1 MTIHK
6 LLAKQLEVLNISR
19 HHPPSTEEWDKLI
32 ETVSLTYH
40 KAETTNRNLH
50 ANAKALEKRVDSQL
64 LPGTDNRDLLGTVFE
79 TMGDGMCT
87 LNKDGRLILMNPQA
101 EKMLGWSQADVY
113 GELILD
119 AIYPIGTGPLSPS
132 QKLFRK
138 LQESGEIDFP
148 EAIFR
153 TSSGH
158 ILNVSFSLSAITHRD
173 KFAGAVLVF
182 RDIST
187 ILHAQAELSH
197 QLEQTLLLNR
207 VIGALTST
215 LEANEILETLC
226 LELCDF
232 LGLPHAAFALVDK
245 PAGGMKIVAEYIA
258 DNGPSAL
265 GKIITVNDE
274 DIQEKVF
281 KSHRT
286 LFLSG
291 ELGEEEINLRE
302 FDLSRGTIS
311 LMIIPLV
318 VCGEVVGTL
327 GLNASRPR
335 HFDETELDLVQ
346 NIAMV
351 AGQALENA
359 ILYKD
364 LQRELT
370 YKESIQME
378 LVAARDEAES
388 ASTFKSQ
395 LLAKVS
401 HELRTPLSSI
411 VGFAE
416 MLELGIYG
424 ELESS
429 QSEVIKQM
437 ILASEYLVV
446 LVNDL
451 LDISM
456 LEAGKLSL
464 VPAEFSVHNLLDR
477 IERDMRRL
485 ALDKGLN
492 LQVFLDQE
500 LPTILYGDIDRI
512 NQVLNNLIGNAIK
525 YSDEGRVD
533 VHLRAE
539 DPKTWSLTV
548 RDTGI
553 GIPYDMQEKIF
564 DHFQQ
569 GHLDHFEKSLNG
581 FGLGLAIVKQLVHLM
596 EGEIMLESIP
606 DQGSKFTVFL
616 PLRQMRTNLQL
627 GFSPSIENA
636 MTL

>member
-6 LLAKQLEVLNISR
+6 LLTKQLEILKVNPHR
-19 HHPPSTEEWDKLI
+19 PPSTEEWERLLQ
-32 ETVSLTYH
+32 TVSQTYQ
-40 KAETTNRNLH
+40 KAETANRGL
-50 ANAKALEKRVDSQL
+50 NAHVQTLEKRVDSQL

-101 EKMLGWSQADVY
+101 EKMLGWDQVEMH

-119 AIYPIGTGPLSPS
+119 VIYPIDSSSLSPT

-138 LQESGEIDFP
+138 LQADGEIDFP

-158 ILNVSFSLSAITHRD
+158 ILNVSFSLSTITHRD

-187 ILHAQAELSH
+187 ILHAQSELSH

-215 LEANEILETLC
+215 LEANDILETLC
-226 LELCDF
+226 RELCSF
-232 LGLPHAAFALVDK
+232 LGLPHAAFALVDE
-245 PAGGMKIVAEYIA
+245 PSEGMKIVAEYIA

-265 GKIITVNDE
+265 GKIIKVHDK

-281 KSHRT
+281 KAHRT

-291 ELGEEEINLRE
+291 KPGEDDINLRE
-302 FDLSRGTIS
+302 FDLSRGTVS

-335 HFDETELDLVQ
+335 HFDETELELVQ
-346 NIAMV
+346 NIAIV

-364 LQRELT
+364 LQHELN

-388 ASTFKSQ
+388 ANTFKSQ

-416 MLELGIYG
+416 MLDLGVYG
-424 ELESS
+424 QLDPG
-429 QSEVIKQM
+429 QAEVIRQV
-437 ILASEYLVV
+437 ILASEYLVI

-451 LDISM
+451 LDISR

-464 VPAEFSVHNLLDR
+464 VATEFSVHNLIDR
-477 IERDMRRL
+477 IERDLRRP
-485 ALDKGLN
+485 ALNKGLD
-492 LQVFLDQE
+492 LRIFLDQE
-500 LPTILYGDIDRI
+500 LPIILYGDIDRI
-512 NQVLNNLIGNAIK
+512 YQILNNLIGNALK
-525 YSDEGRVD
+525 YTEVGRVE

-539 DPKTWSLTV
+539 NGLRWSISV
-548 RDTGI
+548 RDTGL

-569 GHLDHFEKSLNG
+569 GNLENFEKSLSG

-596 EGEIMLESIP
+596 EGAITLESIP
-606 DQGSKFTVFL
+606 SQGSTFTVSL
-616 PLRQMRTNLQL
+616 PLHQSRGTLRQS
-627 GFSPSIENA
+627 FPPSVENA
-636 MTL
+636 VTL

>member
-1 MTIHK
+1 MSIHK
-6 LLAKQLEVLNISR
+6 LLAKQLEILEINP
-19 HHPPSTEEWDKLI
+19 HQPPSAEVWEKLI
-32 ETVSLTYH
+32 ETVNLTYQ
-40 KAETTNRNLH
+40 KAETTNKSLYGEL
-50 ANAKALEKRVDSQL
+50 KVLEKRLSSQL

-87 LNKDGRLILMNPQA
+87 LNVDGRLILMNPQA
-101 EKMLGWSQADVY
+101 EKMLGWDQSEIH

-119 AIYPIGTGPLSPS
+119 AIYPIGSESLSPT
-132 QKLFRK
+132 QRLFLK
-138 LQESGEIDFP
+138 LQRHKEIDFP

-153 TSSGH
+153 TSTGH

-187 ILHAQAELSH
+187 ILHTQAELSH

-215 LEANEILETLC
+215 LEANDILETLC
-226 LELCDF
+226 RELCEF
-232 LGLPHAAFALVDK
+232 LGLPHVAFALVEK
-245 PAGGMKIVAEYIA
+245 PAGGMKIVAECIA
-258 DNGPSAL
+258 DNGPSSL
-265 GKIITVNDE
+265 GMVITVNDKN
-274 DIQEKVF
+274 IKEKVF

-291 ELGEEEINLRE
+291 NPAEDEINLRE
-302 FDLSRGTIS
+302 FDLRRGTIS
-311 LMIIPLV
+311 LMIIPIIV
-318 VCGEVVGTL
+318 RGEVVGTL
-327 GLNASRPR
+327 GLNASKPR

-346 NIAMV
+346 NIAGV
-351 AGQALENA
+351 AGRALENA

-364 LQRELT
+364 LQHELN

-378 LVAARDEAES
+378 LVAARDEAEE
-388 ASTFKSQ
+388 ANTFKSQ

-411 VGFAE
+411 LGFAE

-424 ELESS
+424 QLD
-429 QSEVIKQM
+429 QNQIEVLRQVIQ
-437 ILASEYLVV
+437 ASEHLVV

-451 LDISM
+451 LDISR

-464 VPAEFSVHNLLDR
+464 AQAEFSIHNLLDR

-485 ALDKGLN
+485 AVNKGLN
-492 LQVFLDQE
+492 LQIFLDQE

-512 NQVLNNLIGNAIK
+512 HQVLNNLIGNGIK
-525 YSDEGRVD
+525 YTNEGRVE
-533 VHLRAE
+533 VHLRANGAE
-539 DPKTWSLTV
+539 SWTLTI

-553 GIPYDMQEKIF
+553 GIPYEMQAKIF

-569 GHLDHFEKSLNG
+569 GNLENYEKSLTG

-596 EGEIMLESIP
+596 DGEITLQSAP
-606 DQGSKFTVFL
+606 NQGSTFSVKL
-616 PLRQMRTNLQL
+616 PLKPSQITLQQTVT
-627 GFSPSIENA
+627 PSVENRV
-636 MTL
+636 TL